1 MYNCFKKDPS
11 RHFSVAGTVAHR
23 RWNGKEGKGGGGR
36 ERQVGTQ
43 REQSAPQPEIE
54 IFSLFFLLFG
64 FRLCPR
70 DGRGKGA
77 RVVDLVSTTTTS
89 GTHALN
95 PEKSQKEE
103 RWSFQEI
110 ISFFFFF
117 LFCSFWF
124 FTDERITRQRT
135 QTTTTATRKHSSR
148 A

>member
-1 MYNCFKKDPS
+1 M
-11 RHFSVAGTVAHR
+11 
-23 RWNGKEGKGGGGR
+23 GGGGGER

-43 REQSAPQPEIE
+43 REQTAPQPEIE
-54 IFSLFFLLFG
+54 IFSLFFFFFLFG
-64 FRLCPR
+64 FRLCLR

-110 ISFFFFF
+110 ISFFFFYF
-117 LFCSFWF
+117 VRSGFS
-124 FTDERITRQRT
+124 RT
-135 QTTTTATRKHSSR
+135 NE
-148 A
+148 

>member
-1 MYNCFKKDPS
+1 M
-11 RHFSVAGTVAHR
+11 
-23 RWNGKEGKGGGGR
+23 
-36 ERQVGTQ
+36 GTQ

-54 IFSLFFLLFG
+54 IFSLFFFFFFFG

-110 ISFFFFF
+110 ISFFF

-135 QTTTTATRKHSSR
+135 DDDDDDDAQTQQPSLNFRE
-148 A
+148 